1 VRGKRTVRSFVMRKG
16 RVSPAQSKALRQFL
30 VEFELPVENLAL
42 LPDQFSWNQP
52 LTLEI
57 GFGMGDSLLEML
69 LAHPERNFL
78 GLEVHEAGVGH
89 LLNEAK
95 KAGVANLRI
104 MKLDA
109 MEVLRSSPS
118 SVFERVQVF
127 FPDPWHKKRHH
138 KRRLISAQFMELI
151 YRVLIPDGLFH
162 VATDWQP
169 YADQMEQL
177 FQTDPRFQYC
187 SAPPRPVTK
196 YERRGRLLG
205 HKVVDIALTKVARSM
220 RV

>member
-1 VRGKRTVRSFVMRKG
+1 MRDKRTVRSFVMRKG

-57 GFGMGDSLLEML
+57 GFGMGDSLLEIL
-69 LAHPERNFL
+69 LANPERNFL

-220 RV
+220 GE